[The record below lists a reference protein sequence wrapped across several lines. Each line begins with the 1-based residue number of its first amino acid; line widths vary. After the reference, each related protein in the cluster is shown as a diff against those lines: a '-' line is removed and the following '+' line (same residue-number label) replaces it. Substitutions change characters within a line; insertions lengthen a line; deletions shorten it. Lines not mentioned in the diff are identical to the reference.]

1 MVSFDN
7 FTMEDGT
14 PIYQQIVL
22 YLKRGMVSG
31 AVPNEDE
38 LPSRRVLSALLGV
51 NPNTIQKAYR
61 ILEDEGLIQSHAGA
75 KSYVAIGPDTV
86 DRLRS
91 ELLREDVR
99 ALVSAMRQTGVSKET
114 ALKLIQEMW
123 EETP

>member
-7 FTMEDGT
+7 FIMEDGT

-38 LPSRRVLSALLGV
+38 LPSRRVLSARLGV

-99 ALVSAMRQTGVSKET
+99 SLVSAMRQTGVSKET
-114 ALKLIQEMW
+114 ALDLIQEMW